1 MGTAHAT
8 LNFES
13 SKLGPCITWMTRTHS
28 RINAHRASRRTA
40 PVSSTARGV
49 SHLPGDP
56 NFLCDSKWVG
66 IDEVTQ

>member
-28 RINAHRASRRTA
+28 RINTHRAPRR
-40 PVSSTARGV
+40 TARGV